1 MTPAPESGIEARLL
15 VAADNYLARAGLAA
29 LLEERGWAVQA
40 AVDSADLQ
48 RHIDVYEPDL
58 LVIDLGW
65 GSADWRERLRDLDMD
80 SPILALTAD
89 DVEAATAIALIVDI
103 APQFALLQRES
114 DGDRIA
120 AALEALFAGL
130 SVVDPHLA
138 GALTGPGRAALEPP
152 QSPLTP
158 RENEVLQLLARGLTN
173 KAIAVELGITPHTV
187 KFHVNAIM
195 SKLDAQSRTDAVVR
209 ATRLGMIIL

>member
-1 MTPAPESGIEARLL
+1 MEARLL

-29 LLEERGWAVQA
+29 LLEERGWTVQA
-40 AVDSADLQ
+40 AVDSAGLQ
-48 RHIDVYEPDL
+48 RHIDLYQPDL

-65 GSADWRERLRDLDMD
+65 GSAHWRERLRDLEMD
-80 SPILALTAD
+80 APILALTAD
-89 DVEAATAIALIVDI
+89 DVEAAAAVNLIVDI
-103 APQFALLQRES
+103 APRFALLRRES
-114 DGDRIA
+114 DADRIA
-120 AALEALFAGL
+120 AALDALLAGL
-130 SVVDPHLA
+130 SVVDPQLA

-152 QSPLTP
+152 QSPLTR

-173 KAIAVELGITPHTV
+173 KAIAVELGITQHTV

>member
-1 MTPAPESGIEARLL
+1 MGSEARLL
-15 VAADNYLARAGLAA
+15 VAADNYVARAGLAA
-29 LLEERGWAVQA
+29 LLDERGWAVQA

-48 RHIDVYEPDL
+48 RHIDLHEPDM

-65 GSADWRERLRDLDMD
+65 GGADWRGRLRELDMD
-80 SPILALTAD
+80 SPILALMAD
-89 DVEAATAIALIVDI
+89 DVVAAAAIDLIVDI
-103 APQFALLQRES
+103 APQFALLRRES

-120 AALEALFAGL
+120 AALDALFAGL
-130 SVVDPHLA
+130 SVVDPQLA
-138 GALTGPGRAALEPP
+138 GALTGPGRATLEAPP
-152 QSPLTP
+152 SPLTR

-173 KAIAVELGITPHTV
+173 KAIALELGITQHTV

-195 SKLDAQSRTDAVVR
+195 SKLDAQSRTDAVMR